1 MYNGNIAAVKFYMD
15 VGVIDSYSLKLVIVI
30 RVSREHFKSRKK
42 MKGKKRVQRKI
53 KGGGIY
59 PYI

>member
-1 MYNGNIAAVKFYMD
+1 MLVLYT
-15 VGVIDSYSLKLVIVI
+15 LKLIIVI

-53 KGGGIY
+53 KGGGGFTPKYKKNTPPQKKNKIK
-59 PYI
+59 